1 MNQSFLKGALLLSLS
16 MFATKLLGIVYLVPF
31 KSLVGEEGMSLYGY
45 AYTIYGLFISL
56 STLGIPVGLAKFTSK
71 YQAKGEYDVAR
82 KVFKLGLIGMTLFG
96 VLGYALMYL
105 LAPAYVQTI
114 LAGEPELLE
123 QAPDIISMIR
133 IVGTALLI
141 IPAMALLRG
150 FFQGNRTMTPT
161 SVSQFIEQLARVMI
175 ILIGSYVVI
184 QLMGGTYQRAVSISV
199 FAAFLSGAVSLLYL
213 IYYWFKH
220 RHQYDELLLQTVE
233 HPPYK
238 ITNLLKELI
247 QCSIPFALLGLA
259 TNLFQNVDTW
269 DFHRLL
275 TQAQVDFG
283 LQKTYYGMYI
293 MELAKIVMI
302 PVSFSIAFSQPLVP
316 ELTRAFQLKETQKV
330 NQTISLALRLTLFI
344 TLPAIV
350 GMSLLSKPLFISFYQ
365 STPELNTLGGEL
377 FQTGCWLGL
386 FFSLYSILSAILQGL
401 NLQNKGILYLIIA
414 LVLKYL
420 SNQLLVPF
428 FGVNGFVYSTFVA
441 YSAWIGLSFLS
452 IKRVTNLSI
461 LNILRENIPALIWS
475 AVMGILVFFVST
487 GLTHWFPTGD
497 SRLYAMLNLGL
508 CGIFGAAVYF
518 FGHYRS
524 GTLQIF
530 LSQLKKK

>member
-1 MNQSFLKGALLLSLS
+1 MNQNFLKGALFLSIS
-16 MFATKLLGIVYLVPF
+16 MFATKLLGIIYLVPF

-45 AYTIYGLFISL
+45 AYTIYSLFISL

-96 VLGYALMYL
+96 ILGYALMYL
-105 LAPAYVQTI
+105 FAPLYVQTI
-114 LAGEPELLE
+114 LAGEPALLD
-123 QAPDIISMIR
+123 QATDIISMIR

-161 SVSQFIEQLARVMI
+161 SVSQFLEQLIRVLI
-175 ILIGSYVVI
+175 ILIGSYVIVN
-184 QLMGGTYQRAVSISV
+184 LMGGTYQQAVSISV
-199 FAAFLSGAVSLLYL
+199 FAAFLSGAVALIYL
-213 IYYWFKH
+213 IHYWFKN
-220 RHQYDELLLQTVE
+220 RHHYDELLLQSVE

-238 ITNLLKELI
+238 TSKLLIELI

-259 TNLFQNVDTW
+259 TNLFQNIDTW

-275 TQAQVDFG
+275 TEAQVAFD

-302 PVSFSIAFSQPLVP
+302 PVSFAIAFSQPLVP
-316 ELTRAFQLKETQKV
+316 ELTRAFQLNDKEKV
-330 NQTISLALRLTLFI
+330 NQTIALALRLTLFI

-365 STPELNTLGGEL
+365 STPRLNTLGGDL
-377 FQTGCWLGL
+377 FQIGCWLGL

-401 NLQNKGILYLIIA
+401 NLQTKGIFYLGIA
-414 LVLKYL
+414 LVIKYV
-420 SNQLLVPF
+420 SNQWIVPVT
-428 FGVNGFVYSTFVA
+428 GVNGFVYSTVFA
-441 YSAWIGLSFLS
+441 YSVWILLSLWS
-452 IKRVTNLSI
+452 IKRATHFSI
-461 LNILRENIPALIWS
+461 KQVLRENLPSFFWS
-475 AVMGILVFFVST
+475 AVMGVAVFFISM
-487 GLTHWFPTGD
+487 GLQGFIEDNH
-497 SRLYAMLNLGL
+497 RLHAMLMLGI
-508 CGIFGAAVYF
+508 CGALGAGIYF
-518 FGHYRS
+518 LGHYCS
-524 GTLQIF
+524 GTLQLF
-530 LSQLKKK
+530 LNQLKK

>member
-1 MNQSFLKGALLLSLS
+1 MNQSFLKGALLLSIS

-31 KSLVGEEGMSLYGY
+31 KTLVGEEGMSLYGY

-71 YQAKGEYDVAR
+71 YHAKGEYDVAR

-96 VLGYALMYL
+96 VVGYSAMYF
-105 LAPAYVQTI
+105 LAPAYVETI
-114 LAGEPELLE
+114 LAGEPELLK
-123 QAPDIISMIR
+123 QAGDIVSMIR

-161 SVSQFIEQLARVMI
+161 SISQFLEQLVRVLI

-184 QLMGGTYQRAVSISV
+184 HFMEGTYQQAVSISV
-199 FAAFLSGAVSLLYL
+199 FAAFLSGAVALLYL
-213 IYYWFKH
+213 IYYWRKN
-220 RHQYDELLLQTVE
+220 RHQYDELLTQSVE
-233 HPPYK
+233 HKPYK
-238 ITNLLKELI
+238 TSNLLVELI

-259 TNLFQNVDTW
+259 TNLFQNIDTW

-275 TQAQVDFG
+275 TQANMAFD

-316 ELTRAFQLKETQKV
+316 ELTRAFQLKEEESVKK
-330 NQTISLALRLTLFI
+330 TIGLALRLSLFI

-414 LVLKYL
+414 LVFKYV
-420 SNQLLVPF
+420 SNQFLVPL

-441 YSAWIGLSFLS
+441 YGAWMGLSLWQ
-452 IKRVTNLSI
+452 IKRVTNLS
-461 LNILRENIPALIWS
+461 LRTLIKENIPSLIWS
-475 AVMGILVFFVST
+475 IIMGIAVICVL
-487 GLTHWFPTGD
+487 
-497 SRLYAMLNLGL
+497 LGL
-508 CGIFGAAVYF
+508 NHWLPADSSSLQAILTLGVCGIIGMAVYF

>member
-71 YQAKGEYDVAR
+71 YHAKGEYDVAR
-82 KVFKLGLIGMTLFG
+82 KIFKLGLIGMTLLG
-96 VLGYALMYL
+96 ILGYALMYAF
-105 LAPAYVQTI
+105 APLYVQTI
-114 LAGEPELLE
+114 LAGEPALLE

-161 SVSQFIEQLARVMI
+161 SASQFLEQLVRVFI
-175 ILIGSYVVI
+175 ILIGSYLIVNV
-184 QLMGGTYQRAVSISV
+184 MGGTYQQAVSISV

-213 IYYWFKH
+213 IYYWMKN
-220 RHQYDELLLQTVE
+220 RHQYNELLQQSVE

-238 ITNLLKELI
+238 TSKLLIELV

-259 TNLFQNVDTW
+259 TNLFQNIDTW

-275 TQAQVDFG
+275 TEAQVAFD

-316 ELTRAFQLKETQKV
+316 ELTRAFQLNEKEKV
-330 NQTISLALRLTLFI
+330 NQTIALALRLTLFI

-365 STPELNTLGGEL
+365 STPELNTLGGDL

-386 FFSLYSILSAILQGL
+386 FFSLYSIVSAILQGL
-401 NLQNKGILYLIIA
+401 NLQNKGILYLGIA

-420 SNQLLVPF
+420 TNQWFVPF

-441 YSAWIGLSFLS
+441 YSAWMGLSLWRIKKVTHCS
-452 IKRVTNLSI
+452 IKQVFRENLSS
-461 LNILRENIPALIWS
+461 AFWS
-475 AVMGILVFFVST
+475 LVMGIGVFFFSL
-487 GLTHWFPTGD
+487 GLSHWFPVD
-497 SRLYAMLNLGL
+497 NSRLYALLTLGI
-508 CGIFGAAVYF
+508 CGVLGVAIYF
-518 FGHYRS
+518 IGHYYG
-524 GTLQIF
+524 GTLQVF
-530 LSQLKKK
+530 LTQLKKK